1 MLSGFYKLRV
11 ALAMA
16 LQGKVDECVTF
27 WAICC
32 SSWVH
37 MNSGTSKRDFLT
49 PMGCQAF
56 KSVLVANLL
65 VARRAPHTPYH
76 PKKVTGVRSFHVEI
90 LGLTQP

>member
-1 MLSGFYKLRV
+1 MLSGFLKLRV

-37 MNSGTSKRDFLT
+37 MNAGTSRRDFLT
-49 PMGCQAF
+49 PMGC
-56 KSVLVANLL
+56 
-65 VARRAPHTPYH
+65 H
-76 PKKVTGVRSFHVEI
+76 PIDQISQFGGK
-90 LGLTQP
+90 